1 MVMGEVD
8 RRGFMRLLRRSDPGD
23 DKAKE
28 EAAEAP
34 LDPDTQQLADLTAA
48 LLKDV
53 EEEGSEQ
60 LAEAPLM
67 TKPYDKAYMR
77 VTRQH
82 IVFSIITGFSII
94 IKTSDVTA
102 LNQEPPEEARG
113 YGLLVVGVLRAHHPA
128 DLPDITR
135 AYQFRFPAESPLL
148 EAIRTACN
156 LPEPEPEPAESE
168 DSVGAAD
175 QVPGPGGAD
184 GGNSR
189 G

>member
-1 MVMGEVD
+1 MGEVD
-8 RRGFMRLLRRSDPGD
+8 RRGFMRLLRRSEPEGD
-23 DKAKE
+23 TPED
-28 EAAEAP
+28 EAAEATK
-34 LDPDTQQLADLTAA
+34 DPEIQQLADMTAS
-48 LLKDV
+48 LLADV
-53 EEEGSEQ
+53 EEEGAEQ

-77 VTRQH
+77 VTAQH
-82 IVFSIITGFSII
+82 IVLSIITGFSII

-102 LNQEPPEEARG
+102 LNLDPPEESRG
-113 YGLLVVGVLRAHHPA
+113 YGMLVVGVLRAHHPA

-135 AYQFRFPAESPLL
+135 AYQLRFPAESPLL
-148 EAIRTACN
+148 EAIRTACD

-168 DSVGAAD
+168 ESVEVTD
-175 QVPGPGGAD
+175 QPGPGGPP